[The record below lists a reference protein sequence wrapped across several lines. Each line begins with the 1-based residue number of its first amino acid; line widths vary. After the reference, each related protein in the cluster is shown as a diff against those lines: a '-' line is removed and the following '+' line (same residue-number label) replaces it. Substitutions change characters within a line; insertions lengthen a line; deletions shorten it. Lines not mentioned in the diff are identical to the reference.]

1 MIRLHGD
8 TNAISLNER
17 PAVWPPIVLHITIH
31 YPPPFLSSLISSSL
45 SPIPFPSTAVIC
57 SIMFIDLILMDLQ

>member
-17 PAVWPPIVLHITIH
+17 PAVWPPLIPHVPTYSPFLLFLLN
-31 YPPPFLSSLISSSL
+31 FLSSFLNTFS
-45 SPIPFPSTAVIC
+45 F
-57 SIMFIDLILMDLQ
+57 MFIDLF